1 MGWCVR
7 EREERKREGAGLGPA
22 LVFPAL
28 QKLFSSILKRRKEGE
43 NQNKIRVCVFL
54 KVEYLL
60 ICKIEISIL
69 ILLVQ
74 NNFGFKMWFCNLEKD
89 VACDKYMA

>member
-1 MGWCVR
+1 M
-7 EREERKREGAGLGPA
+7 REGKGGEEKRGKRPA
-22 LVFPAL
+22 LLFFQLL
-28 QKLFSSILKRRKEGE
+28 QILFNRILKRRKEGE

-74 NNFGFKMWFCNLEKD
+74 NNFGFILFCFLQILELGS
-89 VACDKYMA
+89 ACDNT